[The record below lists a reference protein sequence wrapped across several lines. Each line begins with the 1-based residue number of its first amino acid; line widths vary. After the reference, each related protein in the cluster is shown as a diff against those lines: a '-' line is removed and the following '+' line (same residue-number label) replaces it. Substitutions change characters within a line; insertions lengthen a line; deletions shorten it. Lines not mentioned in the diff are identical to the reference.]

1 MEQFYG
7 TGRRKAAV
15 ARVFLRPGGGRI
27 TVNGKDFQDYFR
39 GILVGVQALE
49 PLKVTGTAGRYD
61 AVITVKGGGPS
72 GQADAIKLGVARA
85 LIGVNPEFRVRLK
98 PGGYLT
104 PRRERSRAQKVR
116 PSQSPSRTAVQQAL
130 SVIITLFRLGRSG
143 STFFLD
149 AFPTWRRPIV
159 DTKRSRYL

>member
-1 MEQFYG
+1 MEQYYG

-15 ARVFLRPGGGRI
+15 ARVFLRPGSGRI
-27 TVNGKDFQDYFR
+27 TVNGKDFQEYFR

-61 AVITVKGGGPS
+61 ALITVAGGGPS

-85 LIGVNPEFRVRLK
+85 LVEANPDFRAKLK

-104 PRRERSRAQKVR
+104 RDAREVERKKYGLHKARKAPQYS
-116 PSQSPSRTAVQQAL
+116 
-130 SVIITLFRLGRSG
+130 
-143 STFFLD
+143 
-149 AFPTWRRPIV
+149 
-159 DTKRSRYL
+159 KR

>member
-7 TGRRKAAV
+7 TGRRKAAI
-15 ARVFLRPGGGRI
+15 ARVFLRPGPGRI

-49 PLKVTGTAGRYD
+49 PLRVTGAAGRYD

-85 LIGVNPEFRVRLK
+85 LVKVNPEFRVRLK
-98 PGGYLT
+98 PGGHLT
-104 PRRERSRAQKVR
+104 RDAREVERKKYGLRKARRAPQYS
-116 PSQSPSRTAVQQAL
+116 
-130 SVIITLFRLGRSG
+130 
-143 STFFLD
+143 
-149 AFPTWRRPIV
+149 
-159 DTKRSRYL
+159 KR